1 MEQRKGERQR
11 DCASDNMADAGI
23 GAFYRQPQ
31 ITNAVERKL
40 FLLPAFFSTS
50 SSPALVVWSC
60 KHNTSALYNSPHITE
75 KADGA
80 PPPFRPFLFNSPLEN

>member
-23 GAFYRQPQ
+23 GAYYRQPQ

-40 FLLPAFFSTS
+40 FFCFLQS
-50 SSPALVVWSC
+50 SAPPVAQLVVPYF
-60 KHNTSALYNSPHITE
+60 SAHRQN
-75 KADGA
+75 
-80 PPPFRPFLFNSPLEN
+80 